1 MKPTVFLV
9 DDDARFLRST
19 TRLLQSDDFL
29 VTPFSSGQEFFENYK
44 PGSPGCLLL
53 DLMMPEMTGIDV
65 LKRMREL
72 NWSLPTIVMTAFG
85 SVMSAVN
92 AMKLGALD
100 FVEKPI
106 HRNTDLRQLIRQI
119 LKTRQP
125 SVALQLEIQRTG
137 EQLRTLTDREVQVLN
152 RVVDGLSSR
161 EIANEFGVSL
171 ATVHSQRASIMA
183 KLDVNSAQS
192 LIGLV
197 SRYRYAKRSRSPI
210 GLTTATRQV

>member
-9 DDDARFLRST
+9 DDDVRFLRST
-19 TRLLQSDDFL
+19 TRLLESEDFT
-29 VTPFSSGQEFFENYK
+29 VSAFISGQEFFENYK

-65 LKRMREL
+65 LQKMREL

-85 SVMSAVN
+85 SVMSAVK

-106 HRNTDLRQLIRQI
+106 HRNADLKELLRRT

-125 SVALQLEIQRTG
+125 SIETQLEIQRTG
-137 EQLRTLTDREVQVLN
+137 EQLQTLTDREVQVLN

-161 EIANEFGVSL
+161 EIASEFGVTL
-171 ATVHSQRASIMA
+171 ATVHSQRAHIMA
-183 KLDVNSAQS
+183 KFEVNSSQS

-197 SRYRYAKRSRSPI
+197 SRYRFAEQLRSARA
-210 GLTTATRQV
+210 GR